1 MDRPTPENFYRYRN
15 LCGLNRERTARLLK
29 ASVFYFSSPAQFN
42 DPFDCK
48 LYYKSIGS
56 REDLRRKHQALY
68 KKYQPELSRAER
80 RQLARADVKRTDLN
94 EFSRAMTQGLQQ
106 ALNGVGVV
114 CLSEF
119 RDDVVL
125 WSHYAAGHAGLCLG
139 FQVAADASFF
149 ARAQPVCY
157 ADDYP
162 SIDMLNDSP
171 QKQVEAFIL
180 TKAKGWAYEHE
191 WRIVDHDS
199 GPGERA
205 FQPTALCEVI
215 FGARMTE
222 ADRIFVRECVA
233 ERSHAITFYEAFPA
247 EGSYALSIER
257 LDR

>member
-1 MDRPTPENFYRYRN
+1 MNRPTPEIFYRYRN
-15 LCGLNRERTARLLK
+15 LCGVNRERTARLLK
-29 ASVFYFSSPAQFN
+29 ASVLYFSSPSQFD

-48 LYYKSIGS
+48 LHYKSVGS

-94 EFSRAMTQGLQQ
+94 ELSGVMIQGLQQ

-114 CLSEF
+114 CLSEL
-119 RDDVVL
+119 RDNVVL
-125 WSHYAAGHAGLCLG
+125 WSHYSAGHAGLCLG
-139 FQVAADASFF
+139 YQVAADASFF

-171 QKQVEAFIL
+171 YKQVEAFIL
-180 TKAKGWAYEHE
+180 TKAKGWGHEHE
-191 WRIVDHDS
+191 WRIVDQDN

-205 FQPTALCEVI
+205 FRPGALCEVI

-222 ADRIFVRECVA
+222 ADRIFVRECIA
-233 ERSHAITFYEAFPA
+233 ERSHPITFYEARPV
-247 EGSYALSIER
+247 ESSYALSIER
-257 LDR
+257 VDR